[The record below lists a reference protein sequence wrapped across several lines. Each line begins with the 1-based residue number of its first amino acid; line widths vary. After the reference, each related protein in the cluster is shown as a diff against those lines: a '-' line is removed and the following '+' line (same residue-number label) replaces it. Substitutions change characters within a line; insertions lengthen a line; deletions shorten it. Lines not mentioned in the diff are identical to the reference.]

1 MRGVGGSGGGD
12 DGGDVSAG
20 SCDSSGSDGNCRC
33 CESGVGGSV
42 NISRGNASDGNGY
55 GGERYERTVDVMIG
69 GEKEGGDG

>member
-1 MRGVGGSGGGD
+1 MAVMM
-12 DGGDVSAG
+12 VVMLVLVVVIVVVVMEIVW
-20 SCDSSGSDGNCRC
+20 C